1 MTRCS
6 VGCERGRTDDGPVGG
21 RTAAGGNAEHGLE
34 GYMAIEA
41 AIVAECELVE
51 IGIEVL
57 VAQTVIGAQAP
68 AFIREKTRGIHG
80 RATWPAMLPTVR
92 RSRRGSA
99 HSRHAPLPVASR
111 RSSRV
116 YV

>member
-1 MTRCS
+1 M
-6 VGCERGRTDDGPVGG
+6 GCERGRTDDGLVGG

-68 AFIREKTRGIHG
+68 AFHQ
-80 RATWPAMLPTVR
+80 
-92 RSRRGSA
+92 
-99 HSRHAPLPVASR
+99 
-111 RSSRV
+111 
-116 YV
+116 